1 MYKYGHNK
9 LVIFRM
15 ELCGLLRGVLLYTR
29 SYRLGF
35 LVWSTPGAT
44 YPIFNSC
51 LFPEVNLL
59 THTHTTVL
67 FKLLAYFYFFIY
79 IYKTNLINK

>member
-1 MYKYGHNK
+1 VWTVEGCAVVYE
-9 LVIFRM
+9 
-15 ELCGLLRGVLLYTR
+15 ELLQG
-29 SYRLGF
+29 RLGF